1 MKNTQEKKGI
11 ILMLICATMWS
22 TAGLIFKFINLSEN
36 SLYNGF
42 AVAGMRS
49 LFAAVAMYSGMR
61 ILQKK
66 VILTRQSIACG
77 LLAAATFICFVVSNQ
92 FTSAANAIVLQFT
105 GPIFIIIESYV
116 FLHRK
121 ASKLDVITSV
131 VTFLGVGLFVIEGIS
146 GGSVFGN
153 FIALLSGLF
162 FGSTFLFVGEGD
174 GDTRMSSLLIGHILT
189 LVAGLPFL
197 AFAENGVSAT
207 SLLLL
212 IYLGVFQLG
221 IPYLLF
227 AIASEYCSALS
238 LSLLSVVEPLL
249 NPVWVAIFYG
259 EMPSATAII
268 GAVIVLGA
276 VTARSVILSKKQL

>member
-1 MKNTQEKKGI
+1 MKETQNKKGI
-11 ILMLICATMWS
+11 VLMLICAAMWS

-36 SLYNGF
+36 GLYNGL

-49 LFAAVAMYSGMR
+49 LFAAFAMYAGMK
-61 ILQKK
+61 ILRKK
-66 VILTRQSIACG
+66 VIFSKQSFACG

-121 ASKLDVITSV
+121 ATRLDIVTSV
-131 VTFLGVGLFVIEGIS
+131 ITFLGVGLFVIDGIS
-146 GGSVFGN
+146 GGSVLGN
-153 FIALLSGLF
+153 IVALFSGLF

-174 GDTRMSSLLIGHILT
+174 SETRMSALLIGHIIT
-189 LVAGLPFL
+189 AVAGLPFL
-197 AFAENGVSAT
+197 AFAQNGVSAT
-207 SLLLL
+207 NLLLL
-212 IYLGVFQLG
+212 IFLGVFQLG

-227 AIASEYCSALS
+227 TIASGYCSALS

-259 EMPSATAII
+259 EMPSLTAFV

-276 VTARSVILSKKQL
+276 VTARSVILSKK